1 MKQTESNKMIS
12 KRKIEGCGRETQ
24 YVTCDLETIWFGSR
38 TLFSLT
44 DKMRLLWCV
53 LYQLPFRLYDERAEK
68 MQFKEG
74 FNWVHSLKLQ
84 SITAKKAWWQ
94 RWMHLVTL
102 YPTTIRKKK
111 TKQSNECWLSAGC
124 LFCMQC
130 TFSAM
135 PPTFRL
141 CLPISINLTE
151 KCPQRPDQ
159 GFGS

>member
-24 YVTCDLETIWFGSR
+24 YVTCDLVTIWFGSG

-53 LYQLPFRLYDERAEK
+53 LYQLPFMLYDERAEK
-68 MQFKEG
+68 KMQFKEG
-74 FNWVHSLKLQ
+74 FIWVHSLKLQ

-111 TKQSNECWLSAGC
+111 QNRVMNAGC
-124 LFCMQC
+124 QPGVS
-130 TFSAM
+130 SACSALSQWCH
-135 PPTFRL
+135 PHLGCVFL
-141 CLPISINLTE
+141 SQLT
-151 KCPQRPDQ
+151 
-159 GFGS
+159 